1 MADQDLTR
9 GLRALYSGGA
19 HELDDEQLDKLA
31 EAVSEAQKSRG
42 QRPSLEE
49 VTYLEEVV
57 KICEDRLKLIDSQER
72 SNERLTDLNE
82 KYPEVSEQI
91 KRSQVVGSDNLVDA
105 DDLDQSWYNSSC

>member
-42 QRPSLEE
+42 Q
-49 VTYLEEVV
+49 
-57 KICEDRLKLIDSQER
+57 
-72 SNERLTDLNE
+72 
-82 KYPEVSEQI
+82 
-91 KRSQVVGSDNLVDA
+91 
-105 DDLDQSWYNSSC
+105 